1 MESSPMSRTATIV
14 GPEDHGRRMTLEEFD
29 HAEVRGGYL
38 YELSRGVITVS
49 DVPGRK
55 HLQQVHAIN
64 RQLYLYQAAHPEVIR
79 TIGGGSD
86 CKILAEAFESERHP
100 DIFVYKT
107 QSPDS
112 DDIWSVWVPEI
123 VVEVVSPSSEKRDY
137 EEKPPEYL
145 AFGVSEYW
153 IFDEPKQQVTVL
165 QRAGG
170 RWRTTV
176 LTAAQSIK
184 TRLLPGFELSIATIF
199 AAAANNS

>member
-1 MESSPMSRTATIV
+1 MSRTAIIV
-14 GPEDHGRRMTLEEFD
+14 GPQDHGRRMSLEDFD
-29 HAEVRGGYL
+29 RAEAVGGHL

-55 HLQQVHAIN
+55 HLEQVHAIN
-64 RQLYLYQAAHPEVIR
+64 QQLYLYKAAHPEVIR
-79 TIGGGSD
+79 MIAGGGQ
-86 CKILAEAFESERHP
+86 CKVLAEAFESERHP
-100 DIFVYKT
+100 DIFIYKT

-123 VVEVVSPSSEKRDY
+123 VIEVVSPSSEKRDY

-153 IFDEPKQQVTVL
+153 IFDEAKQQVTVL

-170 RWRTTV
+170 RWRTGV
-176 LTAAQSIK
+176 LTAADTIK
-184 TRLLPGFELSIATIF
+184 TRLLPGFELNIAAVF
-199 AAAANNS
+199 AAAANIS